1 MVIIILKQVFWLT
14 LTCNE
19 PRIFLLMQI
28 KSAIICKYNRPASY
42 ICLFLQGPQCCS
54 DLAVSFHY
62 VDPVL
67 MYTLEYYT
75 YRLRPYGYQH
85 RYQPPV
91 PAVLS
96 LASHTGKPTT
106 EALRLEERVKEKSL
120 PTYTKNPRAE
130 KVKTTGTTSHKVTN
144 ADQGRNITD
153 RSTAWLWIWLPL
165 LV

>member
-1 MVIIILKQVFWLT
+1 MNPAYFFQSKL
-14 LTCNE
+14 
-19 PRIFLLMQI
+19 
-28 KSAIICKYNRPASY
+28 SAITCKSNRPASL
-42 ICLFLQGPQCCS
+42 IFVFFFVQGPQCCS

-62 VDPVL
+62 VEPVL

-91 PAVLS
+91 PTILS

-106 EALRLEERVKEKSL
+106 EAQRLEEHVKEKSV
-120 PTYTKNPRAE
+120 PTYTMDPRAE
-130 KVKTTGTTSHKVTN
+130 KVKTTGTSHKVTN
-144 ADQGRNITD
+144 AAQGRNRTD
-153 RSTAWLWIWLPL
+153 RSMAWLFL

>member
-1 MVIIILKQVFWLT
+1 MYVF
-14 LTCNE
+14 
-19 PRIFLLMQI
+19 P
-28 KSAIICKYNRPASY
+28 
-42 ICLFLQGPQCCS
+42 LQGPQCCS

-96 LASHTGKPTT
+96 LASQTVKPTT
-106 EALRLEERVKEKSL
+106 EAQRFDERFKEKSVS
-120 PTYTKNPRAE
+120 TYTMNPKAE
-130 KVKTTGTTSHKVTN
+130 NTKTTETSHKVT
-144 ADQGRNITD
+144 RNITD
-153 RSTAWLWIWLPL
+153 RSTA
-165 LV
+165 

>member
-1 MVIIILKQVFWLT
+1 
-14 LTCNE
+14 
-19 PRIFLLMQI
+19 
-28 KSAIICKYNRPASY
+28 
-42 ICLFLQGPQCCS
+42 CCS

-106 EALRLEERVKEKSL
+106 EAQRLDERVKEKLLEQHFTKSQML
-120 PTYTKNPRAE
+120 PRGET
-130 KVKTTGTTSHKVTN
+130 
-144 ADQGRNITD
+144 
-153 RSTAWLWIWLPL
+153 
-165 LV
+165 